1 VRCPHNDEV
10 ASSARS
16 GPADAAGSAPAPTPK
31 AAAKRRRKVEAG
43 AAAAPVPVPG
53 LPAGEPPS
61 AVPPPPPPPGA
72 GCPPAGCPWT
82 GSYGDLV
89 SRHLPCCE
97 YEPVACPRGC
107 RTQRL
112 RRNALAAHLASDCP
126 CPLPCDICG
135 AVLTASQLAAHATD
149 AAQAHVQLLQ
159 RRLREL
165 GAGRCEFRPQPALG
179 DRWASGGV
187 FAVWQLD
194 RAALCRMARGR
205 CLRSRTT
212 AFDNAEW
219 SSGHVRCRLKVF
231 PFGLDFGTARSAAAD
246 DESPFTVVAEFGC
259 GDFRVDARVC
269 LSSSAEAEAETRHV
283 DLTRPRV
290 VHRTVSW
297 SLPGVVLSA
306 LPTGAAE
313 PLELRFAITAGRL
326 VMKTSERSDNDND
339 YAADSV
345 SSDTGDYTD

>member
-1 VRCPHNDEV
+1 MLRIRARRV
-10 ASSARS
+10 SA
-16 GPADAAGSAPAPTPK
+16 GLQDAAFAQKRAGGS
-31 AAAKRRRKVEAG
+31 
-43 AAAAPVPVPG
+43 PG
-53 LPAGEPPS
+53 LRLSVPA
-61 AVPPPPPPPGA
+61 A
-72 GCPPAGCPWT
+72 
-82 GSYGDLV
+82 L
-89 SRHLPCCE
+89 RHLRRGAHSR
-97 YEPVACPRGC
+97 PVGGPR
-107 RTQRL
+107 
-112 RRNALAAHLASDCP
+112 
-126 CPLPCDICG
+126 
-135 AVLTASQLAAHATD
+135 
-149 AAQAHVQLLQ
+149 QAHVQLLQ

-345 SSDTGDYTD
+345 SSDTGDHTD

>member
-1 VRCPHNDEV
+1 ML
-10 ASSARS
+10 AL
-16 GPADAAGSAPAPTPK
+16 
-31 AAAKRRRKVEAG
+31 EAG
-43 AAAAPVPVPG
+43 P
-53 LPAGEPPS
+53 GEPPS
-61 AVPPPPPPPGA
+61 AVPPPPPPSGT
-72 GCPPAGCPWT
+72 GCVPAGCPWT

-112 RRNALAAHLASDCP
+112 RRNTLAAHLASDCP

-135 AVLTASQLAAHATD
+135 AVLTASQLAAHAAE
-149 AAQAHVQLLQ
+149 AAQTHVQLLQ

-165 GAGRCEFRPQPALG
+165 QGAGRCEVRPQLAPR

-205 CLRSRTT
+205 CLQSRTT
-212 AFDNAEW
+212 AFDCAEW
-219 SSGHVRCRLKVF
+219 SSGHVRCRLRVF
-231 PFGLDFGTARSAAAD
+231 PFGLDLGPAPSAAAD
-246 DESPFTVVAEFGC
+246 AESPFTVVAEFGR

-283 DLTRPRV
+283 DLTSPRV
-290 VHRTVSW
+290 VHRTASW
-297 SLPGVVLSA
+297 SLPGVVLAA
-306 LPTGAAE
+306 LADPAEPAE
-313 PLELRFAITAGRL
+313 PLELCVAITAGRL
-326 VMKTSERSDNDND
+326 VMVTSERSGND
-339 YAADSV
+339 YAADSA

>member
-1 VRCPHNDEV
+1 MSRLLCLRCL
-10 ASSARS
+10 
-16 GPADAAGSAPAPTPK
+16 
-31 AAAKRRRKVEAG
+31 
-43 AAAAPVPVPG
+43 G
-53 LPAGEPPS
+53 LPAPAAHGPAATVTS
-61 AVPPPPPPPGA
+61 WRHVP
-72 GCPPAGCPWT
+72 
-82 GSYGDLV
+82 Y
-89 SRHLPCCE
+89 CE

-112 RRNALAAHLASDCP
+112 CRNALAAHLASDCP
-126 CPLPCDICG
+126 CPLPCDIG
-135 AVLTASQLAAHATD
+135 GTVLTAGQLAAHATE

-165 GAGRCEFRPQPALG
+165 GAGRCEPRPQPGLG

-194 RAALCRMARGR
+194 RAALCRVARGR
-205 CLRSRTT
+205 CLQSRTT

-231 PFGLDFGTARSAAAD
+231 PFGLDFGAAPSAATDA
-246 DESPFTVVAEFGC
+246 ESPFTVVAEFGR
-259 GDFRVDARVC
+259 GDFRIDARVC

-297 SLPGVVLSA
+297 SLPGVVLRE
-306 LPTGAAE
+306 PTGPAE
-313 PLELRFAITAGRL
+313 PLELRLAITAGRL
-326 VMKTSERSDNDND
+326 VMRTSERSDNDH
-339 YAADSV
+339 AADPV